1 MNPVVTALLLL
12 FGLVW
17 FVHTM
22 YGRTAVLLAM
32 KPENRLDHPWTRTV
46 ALFRFGL
53 GQKRMVDPEE
63 RGPGIAHVLIFVA
76 FMVLAVRTVM
86 LFTMGFSSGLVE
98 LLATPDAPFWTE
110 HPTVALIFRAYLL
123 AKDLSAL
130 GALVGVAY
138 FFWLRWVVKPVRIT
152 PSWEAYLI
160 LGFIAALMVSEYT
173 FGASR
178 LVLHGLGFEPWEP
191 VTSLVAVGLSRLP
204 RTAVWALGGAM
215 FWTHLTIILAFLNFL

>member
-1 MNPVVTALLLL
+1 
-12 FGLVW
+12 
-17 FVHTM
+17 
-22 YGRTAVLLAM
+22 GRTAVLLAM

-46 ALFRFGL
+46 ALLRFGL

-63 RGPGIAHVLIFVA
+63 RGPGIAHFFIFVA
-76 FMVLAVRTVM
+76 FLVLAFRTVM
-86 LFTMGFSSGLVE
+86 LFAMGFSAGLVD
-98 LLATPDAPFWTE
+98 LLATPDAPFWAA
-110 HPTVALIFRAYLL
+110 HPTVALLFRAFLL
-123 AKDLSAL
+123 AKDLVAL

-160 LGFIAALMVSEYT
+160 LGFIAALMASEYT

-204 RTAVWALGGAM
+204 RTAVWGPGGAM
-215 FWTHLTIILAFLNFL
+215 FLAHLTTLPPFLTLPPPRY